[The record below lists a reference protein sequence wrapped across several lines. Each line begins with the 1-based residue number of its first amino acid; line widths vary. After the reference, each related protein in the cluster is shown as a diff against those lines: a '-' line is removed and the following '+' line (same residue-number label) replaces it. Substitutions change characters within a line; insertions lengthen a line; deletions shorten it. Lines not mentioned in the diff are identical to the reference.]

1 VKAIVYREYGPP
13 DVLSP
18 WGIPHACAGDD
29 EVLVKVEA
37 SSVNDYDWHLLT
49 GKPFV
54 NRAAGRAG
62 AQAAYDL

>member
-1 VKAIVYREYGPP
+1 M
-13 DVLSP
+13 LSAQD
-18 WGIPHACAGDD
+18 IPTPAPGDG
-29 EVLVKVEA
+29 EVLVQVQA
-37 SSVNDYDWHLLT
+37 SSMNDYDWHLLT